1 MARKALGRDVF
12 GGRGIDAVF
21 GSIDEDKKS
30 EEKDFQLMLD
40 PRELKANPY
49 QPRRHFDEASL
60 EELSNSIKVH
70 GLIQPVVVQKDS
82 DGSYFIIAGER
93 RTRASIMAGL
103 EKIPVVV
110 SDVKD
115 ENKLEVALIEN
126 IQREDLN
133 PIEEAQAYQAIIEMG
148 NLTQEELSF
157 RVGKRRSTITN
168 TIRLLQLSPE
178 MQSALKDGRMSA
190 GHAKALLS
198 IEDLSR
204 RVELFREIIEKH
216 LSVRQAENKAS
227 SIVKGKRV
235 PNASAKEKLKDNDIK
250 NIEQQFIERLGTKV
264 AIKGGLEAGVIE
276 ISYFTKENLDH
287 LYEMIIKD
295 K

>member
-1 MARKALGRDVF
+1 MGKALGRGVDEIF
-12 GGRGIDAVF
+12 GDSNIDIV
-21 GSIDEDKKS
+21 ENK
-30 EEKDFQLMLD
+30 EKVVPLMLD
-40 PRELKANPY
+40 PRELKPNPY
-49 QPRRHFDEASL
+49 QPRRYFDENSL
-60 EELSNSIKVH
+60 EELSNSIKTH

-103 EKIPVVV
+103 EKIPVVI

-168 TIRLLQLSPE
+168 AIRLLQLPAE
-178 MQSALKDGRMSA
+178 MQVALKEGKISS

-198 IEDLSR
+198 VEDVPKR
-204 RVELFREIIEKH
+204 AELFKEIIEKH
-216 LSVRQAENKAS
+216 ISVRQAESRAS
-227 SIVKGKRV
+227 SILKAKKAI
-235 PNASAKEKLKDNDIK
+235 NTLSKEKAKDNDIK
-250 NIEQQFIERLGTKV
+250 DIEQQFIERLGTKV
-264 AIKGGLEAGVIE
+264 AIKGGLETGVIE
-276 ISYFTKENLDH
+276 ISYFTKDGLDH
-287 LYEMIIKD
+287 LYEMIVK

>member
-1 MARKALGRDVF
+1 MSKALGKGV
-12 GGRGIDAVF
+12 DAIF
-21 GSIDEDKKS
+21 GSASMVEK
-30 EEKDFQLMLD
+30 EEKGVQLMLD
-40 PRELKANPY
+40 PRELKPNPY

-103 EKIPVVV
+103 EKIPVVI
-110 SDVKD
+110 SDVKE

-133 PIEEAQAYQAIIEMG
+133 PIEEALAYQAIIEMG

-157 RVGKRRSTITN
+157 RVGKKRSTITN
-168 TIRLLQLSPE
+168 AIRLLQLSSE
-178 MQSALKDGRMSA
+178 MQVALKEGKIST

-198 IEDLSR
+198 VEEEFKRI
-204 RVELFREIIEKH
+204 ELFKEIIEKH
-216 LSVRQAENKAS
+216 LSVRQTENKAS
-227 SIVKGKRV
+227 SIL
-235 PNASAKEKLKDNDIK
+235 KEKKTSTKTKEKPKDNDVK
-250 NIEQQFIERLGTKV
+250 DIEQQFIEHLGTKV
-264 AIKGGLEAGVIE
+264 AIKGNLESGVIE
-276 ISYFTKENLDH
+276 ISYFTKENLEH
-287 LYEMIIKD
+287 LYEMIIKG
-295 K
+295 

>member
-1 MARKALGRDVF
+1 MGKALGRGVDAIF
-12 GGRGIDAVF
+12 GDSNIDIV
-21 GSIDEDKKS
+21 ENK
-30 EEKDFQLMLD
+30 EKVIPLMLD
-40 PRELKANPY
+40 PRELKPNPY
-49 QPRRHFDEASL
+49 QPRRYFDENSL
-60 EELSNSIKVH
+60 EELSNSIKTH

-103 EKIPVVV
+103 EKIPVVI

-168 TIRLLQLSPE
+168 AIRLLQLPAE
-178 MQSALKDGRMSA
+178 MQVALKEGKISS

-198 IEDLSR
+198 VEDVPKR
-204 RVELFREIIEKH
+204 AELFKEIIEKH
-216 LSVRQAENKAS
+216 LSVRQTESRAS
-227 SIVKGKRV
+227 SIVKAKKAT
-235 PNASAKEKLKDNDIK
+235 NTLSKEKSKDNDIK
-250 NIEQQFIERLGTKV
+250 DIEQQFIERLGTKV
-264 AIKGGLEAGVIE
+264 AIKGGLETGVIE
-276 ISYFTKENLDH
+276 ISYFTKDGLDH
-287 LYEMIIKD
+287 LYEMIVK

>member
-1 MARKALGRDVF
+1 MGKALGRGVDAIF
-12 GGRGIDAVF
+12 GDSNIDIV
-21 GSIDEDKKS
+21 ENK
-30 EEKDFQLMLD
+30 EKVIPLMLD
-40 PRELKANPY
+40 PRELKPNPY
-49 QPRRHFDEASL
+49 QPRRYFDENSL
-60 EELSNSIKVH
+60 EELSNSIKTH

-103 EKIPVVV
+103 EKIPVVI

-168 TIRLLQLSPE
+168 AIRLLQLPAE
-178 MQSALKDGRMSA
+178 MQVALKEGKISS

-198 IEDLSR
+198 VEDVPKR
-204 RVELFREIIEKH
+204 AELFKEIIEKH
-216 LSVRQAENKAS
+216 LSVRQTESRAS
-227 SIVKGKRV
+227 SIVKAKKAT
-235 PNASAKEKLKDNDIK
+235 NTLSKEKAKDNDIK
-250 NIEQQFIERLGTKV
+250 DIEQQFIERLGTKV
-264 AIKGGLEAGVIE
+264 AIKGGLETGVIE
-276 ISYFTKENLDH
+276 ISYFTKDGLDH
-287 LYEMIIKD
+287 LYEMIVK

>member
-1 MARKALGRDVF
+1 MGKALGRGVDAIF
-12 GGRGIDAVF
+12 GDSNIDIV
-21 GSIDEDKKS
+21 ENK
-30 EEKDFQLMLD
+30 EKVIPLMLD
-40 PRELKANPY
+40 PRELKPNPY
-49 QPRRHFDEASL
+49 QPRRYFDENSL
-60 EELSNSIKVH
+60 EELSNSIKTH

-103 EKIPVVV
+103 EKIPVVI

-168 TIRLLQLSPE
+168 AIRLLQLPAE
-178 MQSALKDGRMSA
+178 MQVALKEGKISS

-198 IEDLSR
+198 VEDVPKR
-204 RVELFREIIEKH
+204 AELFKEIIEKH
-216 LSVRQAENKAS
+216 ISVRQAESRAS
-227 SIVKGKRV
+227 SILKAKK
-235 PNASAKEKLKDNDIK
+235 AIKTLSKEKAKDNDIK
-250 NIEQQFIERLGTKV
+250 DIEQQFIERLGTKV
-264 AIKGGLEAGVIE
+264 AIKGGLETGVIE
-276 ISYFTKENLDH
+276 ISYFTKDGLDH
-287 LYEMIIKD
+287 LYEMIVK

>member
-1 MARKALGRDVF
+1 MGKALGRGVDAIF
-12 GGRGIDAVF
+12 GDSNIDIV
-21 GSIDEDKKS
+21 ENK
-30 EEKDFQLMLD
+30 EKIIPLMLD
-40 PRELKANPY
+40 PRELKPNPY
-49 QPRRHFDEASL
+49 QPRRYFDENSL
-60 EELSNSIKVH
+60 EELSNSIKTH

-103 EKIPVVV
+103 EKIPVVI

-168 TIRLLQLSPE
+168 AIRLLQLPAE
-178 MQSALKDGRMSA
+178 MQVALKEGKISS

-198 IEDLSR
+198 VEDVPKR
-204 RVELFREIIEKH
+204 AELFKEIIEKH
-216 LSVRQAENKAS
+216 ISVRQAESRAS
-227 SIVKGKRV
+227 SILKAKKAI
-235 PNASAKEKLKDNDIK
+235 NTLSKEKAKDNDIK
-250 NIEQQFIERLGTKV
+250 DIEQQFIERLGTKV

-276 ISYFTKENLDH
+276 ISYFTKDGLDH
-287 LYEMIIKD
+287 LYEMIVK

>member
-1 MARKALGRDVF
+1 MGKALGKGVNALF
-12 GGRGIDAVF
+12 EKQGVV
-21 GSIDEDKKS
+21 
-30 EEKDFQLMLD
+30 EEVEVESNDIPPLMLD
-40 PRELKANPY
+40 PRELKPNPY
-49 QPRRHFDEASL
+49 QPRRYFDENSL
-60 EELSNSIKVH
+60 EELSNSIKTH

-103 EKIPVVV
+103 EKIPVVI

-168 TIRLLQLSPE
+168 AIRLLQLPAE
-178 MQSALKDGRMSA
+178 MQVALKEGKISS

-198 IEDLSR
+198 VEDVPKR
-204 RVELFREIIEKH
+204 AELFKEIIEKH
-216 LSVRQAENKAS
+216 ISVRQAESRAS
-227 SIVKGKRV
+227 SILKAKKAI
-235 PNASAKEKLKDNDIK
+235 NTLSKEKAKDNDIK
-250 NIEQQFIERLGTKV
+250 DIEQQFIERLGTKV
-264 AIKGGLEAGVIE
+264 AIKGGLETGVIE
-276 ISYFTKENLDH
+276 ISYFTKDGLDH
-287 LYEMIIKD
+287 LYEMIVK

>member
-1 MARKALGRDVF
+1 MSKALGKGVNAIF
-12 GGRGIDAVF
+12 ENPSMA
-21 GSIDEDKKS
+21 EK
-30 EEKDFQLMLD
+30 EETNVSLMLD

-49 QPRRHFDEASL
+49 QPRRHFDEQAL

-103 EKIPVVV
+103 EKIPVVI
-110 SDVKD
+110 SDVKE

-133 PIEEAQAYQAIIEMG
+133 PIEEALAYQAIIEMG
-148 NLTQEELSF
+148 NLTQEELSS
-157 RVGKRRSTITN
+157 RVGKKRSTITN
-168 TIRLLQLSPE
+168 AIRLLQLPTE
-178 MQSALKDGRMSA
+178 MQVALKEGKISA
-190 GHAKALLS
+190 GHAKALLGV
-198 IEDLSR
+198 EDVFKR
-204 RVELFREIIEKH
+204 TELFKEIIEKH
-216 LSVRQAENKAS
+216 LSVRQAESRAS
-227 SIVKGKRV
+227 SIVKVKKSTGV
-235 PNASAKEKLKDNDIK
+235 SKEPHKDNDIK

-276 ISYFTKENLDH
+276 ISYFTKESLDH
-287 LYEMIIKD
+287 LYEMIVKD
-295 K
+295 T

>member
-1 MARKALGRDVF
+1 MSKALGKGV
-12 GGRGIDAVF
+12 DAIF
-21 GSIDEDKKS
+21 GSASMVEK
-30 EEKDFQLMLD
+30 EEKDVQLMLD
-40 PRELKANPY
+40 PRELKPNPY

-103 EKIPVVV
+103 EKIPVVI
-110 SDVKD
+110 SDVKE

-133 PIEEAQAYQAIIEMG
+133 PIEEALAYQAIIEMG

-157 RVGKRRSTITN
+157 RVGKKRSTITN
-168 TIRLLQLSPE
+168 AIRLLQLSSE
-178 MQSALKDGRMSA
+178 MQVALKEGKIST

-198 IEDLSR
+198 VEEEFKRI
-204 RVELFREIIEKH
+204 ELFKEIIEKH
-216 LSVRQAENKAS
+216 LSVRQAESKAS
-227 SIVKGKRV
+227 SKNKKTNRTI
-235 PNASAKEKLKDNDIK
+235 SKEKDNDIK

-264 AIKGGLEAGVIE
+264 VIKGGLEAGIIE
-276 ISYFTKENLDH
+276 ISYFTRENLDH
-287 LYEMIIKD
+287 LYEMIMKD

>member
-1 MARKALGRDVF
+1 MSKALGKDVF
-12 GGRGIDAVF
+12 AGKGRNAIF
-21 GSIDEDKKS
+21 ESPSIAKKES
-30 EEKDFQLMLD
+30 ETNIPLMLD
-40 PRELKANPY
+40 PRELKPNPY
-49 QPRRHFDEASL
+49 QPRRHFDEVAL

-82 DGSYFIIAGER
+82 DGSYFIVAGER

-103 EKIPVVV
+103 EKIPVVI

-133 PIEEAQAYQAIIEMG
+133 PIEEAQAYQAIIAMG

-157 RVGKRRSTITN
+157 RVGKSRSTITN
-168 TIRLLQLSPE
+168 SIRLLQLPTE
-178 MQSALKDGRMSA
+178 MQVALKEGKIST

-198 IEDLSR
+198 IEDAVTR
-204 RVELFREIIEKH
+204 AGLFKEILEKH
-216 LSVRQAENKAS
+216 FSVRQTESKAS
-227 SIVKGKRV
+227 SIVKGKK
-235 PNASAKEKLKDNDIK
+235 ASNVFSKEKYKDNDIK
-250 NIEQQFIERLGTKV
+250 NIEQQFIESLGTKV
-264 AIKGGLEAGVIE
+264 AIRGGLESGVIE

-287 LYEMIIKD
+287 LYEVIVKD
-295 K
+295 R

>member
-1 MARKALGRDVF
+1 MSKALGKGVNAIF
-12 GGRGIDAVF
+12 ENPSVA
-21 GSIDEDKKS
+21 EK
-30 EEKDFQLMLD
+30 EEKNVPLMLN

-49 QPRRHFDEASL
+49 QPRRHFDEEAL

-70 GLIQPVVVQKDS
+70 GVIQPVVVQKDS

-103 EKIPVVV
+103 EKIPVVIY
-110 SDVKD
+110 DVKE

-148 NLTQEELSF
+148 NLTQEELSS
-157 RVGKRRSTITN
+157 RVGKKRSTIAN
-168 TIRLLQLSPE
+168 AMRLLQLPTE
-178 MQSALKDGRMSA
+178 MQVALKEGKISA

-198 IEDLSR
+198 VEDVFKR
-204 RVELFREIIEKH
+204 AELFREIIEKR
-216 LSVRQAENKAS
+216 LSVRQAESRAS
-227 SIVKGKRV
+227 SIMKAKKT
-235 PNASAKEKLKDNDIK
+235 NSLSKEKHKDNDIK

-287 LYEMIIKD
+287 LYEMIVKD
-295 K
+295 A